1 MEYKQPHLPGL
12 RWYHRHLFNYVR
24 RDGPYDW
31 CLWFVD
37 IPRGPRLEQVFS
49 IPKGALIG
57 ADLWI
62 RPQKKK
68 TKTNTMRLLQSMCD
82 TIKIPPPCS
91 KAVAR

>member
-1 MEYKQPHLPGL
+1 M
-12 RWYHRHLFNYVR
+12 
-24 RDGPYDW
+24 YDW

-62 RPQKKK
+62 RPQKKTQNK
-68 TKTNTMRLLQSMCD
+68 HD
-82 TIKIPPPCS
+82 
-91 KAVAR
+91 AFAAEHV